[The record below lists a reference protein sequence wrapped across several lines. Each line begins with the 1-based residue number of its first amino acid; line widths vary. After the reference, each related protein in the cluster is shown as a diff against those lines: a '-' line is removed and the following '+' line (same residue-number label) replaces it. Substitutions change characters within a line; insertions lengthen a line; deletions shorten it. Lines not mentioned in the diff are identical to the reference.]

1 MAKTKAKAKTTI
13 FSKEQIRRAV
23 SKAIGDLIMEQDPD
37 MIGQNMILEGA
48 KQHILSTRKSRLAKL
63 ESEKNNIGASL

>member
-1 MAKTKAKAKTTI
+1 MTKKKVKITI
-13 FSKEQIRRAV
+13 LSKEHIRKAI

-37 MIGQNMILEGA
+37 MIGQNIILEGA